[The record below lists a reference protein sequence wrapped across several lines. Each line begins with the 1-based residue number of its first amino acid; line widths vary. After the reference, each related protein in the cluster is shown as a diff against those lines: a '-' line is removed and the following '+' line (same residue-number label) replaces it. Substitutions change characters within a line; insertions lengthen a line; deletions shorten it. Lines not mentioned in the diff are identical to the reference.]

1 MAEDG
6 RVKIECFDG
15 RDFGF
20 FEMRIKVYLYQNK
33 LHEPLSETKPIGIKQ
48 EDWAQLDRQDLGV
61 VRLSLAK
68 NVAFNVLN
76 EKTTLG
82 LLKGLSNMYEK
93 PSASKKVFLIKQLVN
108 TKMIEGATI
117 TDHVIEFNSVISK
130 LLSVD
135 IKFDDEMQSLL
146 FCFLRYLIVGP
157 APLQYYCEA
166 AKGVVNVSMDAFDDA
181 LLCCIEEYHESWV
194 MDLGASLHATPCV
207 GMMKNFKPL
216 LGKVRLADRKI
227 LDVTSI
233 GDVILKTTFGT
244 K

>member
-1 MAEDG
+1 MF
-6 RVKIECFDG
+6 I
-15 RDFGF
+15 
-20 FEMRIKVYLYQNK
+20 IIPNT
-33 LHEPLSETKPIGIKQ
+33 LSETKPIGIKQ
-48 EDWAQLDRQDLGV
+48 EDWAQLDRQALGV

-108 TKMIEGATI
+108 TKMTEGATVA
-117 TDHVIEFNSVISK
+117 DHVNEFNSVILK

-135 IKFDDEMQSLL
+135 IKFDDEIHQ
-146 FCFLRYLIVGP
+146 
-157 APLQYYCEA
+157 CEA
-166 AKGVVNVSMDAFDDA
+166 AKGAVNVSMDAFDDA

-194 MDLGASLHATPCV
+194 MDSGASLHATPCI

-216 LGKVRLADRKI
+216 LGKVRLADRKV
-227 LDVTSI
+227 LDVTGI